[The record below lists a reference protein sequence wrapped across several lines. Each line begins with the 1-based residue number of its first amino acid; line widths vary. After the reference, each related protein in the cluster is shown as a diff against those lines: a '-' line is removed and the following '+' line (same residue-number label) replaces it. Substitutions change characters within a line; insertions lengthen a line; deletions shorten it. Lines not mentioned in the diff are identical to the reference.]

1 MPSPSRFFQPLETF
15 FPIIGKLTKIFSND
29 WKKPVDFSNHWK
41 KIFQSLENF
50 SVALLCLLAPSPAT
64 AQGLDLAASLSA
76 DGALRIE
83 FTPLPPAHLSES
95 FTVGTPDGALL
106 TPYDCPPPDLED
118 PFPAYTRP
126 FALHYP
132 PPQTDTV
139 LVTYQLC
146 DDTVCHFP
154 ETRTLTLSDAPAS
167 PSPPPSVAV
176 LPGAAPSAPS
186 PPSSPAFHTVS
197 TLDGHATPEQ
207 FLRFLS
213 PAIPASAP
221 DASPSQ
227 PPSRWRHFLDNPAAY
242 LRTHGWLPTVL
253 LILLGGF
260 LLNLTPCVLPMI
272 PVNLAIIGAS
282 ASSGATRPVRFAL
295 GLAYGTGMAA
305 VYGLLGLAVVRTG
318 GVFGSW
324 NASPWFAWTMAL
336 LFAALGLAMFDLWN
350 LDFSRWRRATKLA
363 NRARFPAALLAG
375 GLSALLAGACVAPV
389 LVAVLALSSTLYAAG
404 QTRALLLPFLL
415 GAGMALPWPLA
426 AAGLTVLPKP
436 GAWMAAVKKTFGV
449 LILLLAAWY
458 AWTAVDRFA
467 RVAEDGPEAPPNFTL
482 LDLDA
487 PGAAGRLD
495 ALLADAAADRRP
507 VLLDFGARWCKSCA
521 VMDATTLRDP
531 AVTAALS
538 GIDCIS
544 VLADA
549 PSSPAAAPL
558 LAAHSVLGYPAYRL
572 LLPE

>member
-1 MPSPSRFFQPLETF
+1 MVPVSSLHPQEASPLKTPPT
-15 FPIIGKLTKIFSND
+15 
-29 WKKPVDFSNHWK
+29 
-41 KIFQSLENF
+41 SL
-50 SVALLCLLAPSPAT
+50 LLSLFLLAPAPLH
-64 AQGLDLAASLSA
+64 AQGLDLAASLA
-76 DGALRIE
+76 VRGELRID
-83 FTPLPPAHLSES
+83 FTPIPPTHLSDG
-95 FTVGTPDGALL
+95 FTVTTPDGELL
-106 TPYDCPPPDLED
+106 PPYDCPPPDLED

-154 ETRTLTLSDAPAS
+154 ETRTLTLSDAPAPS
-167 PSPPPSVAV
+167 SPPPSVAV

-186 PPSSPAFHTVS
+186 PGGSGHSPVLCEPLSPQFPFRTAA

-207 FLRFLS
+207 FLHFLS
-213 PAIPASAP
+213 PALPASNAP
-221 DASPSQ
+221 DAATTQ

-272 PVNLAIIGAS
+272 PVNLAIIGAA

-318 GVFGSW
+318 GVFGSL
-324 NASPWFAWTMAL
+324 NSSPWFAWTMAL

-436 GAWMAAVKKTFGV
+436 GAWMTAVKKTFGV

-467 RVAEDGPEAPPNFTL
+467 HAAEDGPEAPPNFTL

-487 PGAAGRLD
+487 PGAADRLD
-495 ALLADAAADRRP
+495 ALLSQAAADRRP
-507 VLLDFGARWCKSCA
+507 VLLDFGARWCKVCSL
-521 VMDATTLRDP
+521 MNATTLRDP
-531 AVTAALS
+531 AVQTVLSNLTAVS
-538 GIDCIS
+538 I
-544 VLADA
+544 LADDPA
-549 PSSPAAAPL
+549 SPAAVPL
-558 LAAHSVLGYPAYRL
+558 LSSHSVLGYPAYRL
-572 LLPE
+572 LLPD